1 VNADPLIPGSV
12 FGLRTWTVVV
22 VDGRERLA
30 GAYQP
35 TVWPA
40 GGEWLVAGCL
50 QDRGHDA
57 PARGCDCGLH
67 AWHPRRSTARRVLA
81 TRGEI
86 AGVLE
91 AQGALE
97 LHEEGFRAARARPH
111 ALFLPPGGNAARTA
125 RIAREHAVEV
135 VPVADPGELLAWCRR
150 RGLGLGAGTADGLRR
165 ASRHRRRTD
174 ALRVAVAVLVAAVLV
189 AGGLRLATDPQGER
203 VLNGRTGEVRVG
215 D

>member
-1 VNADPLIPGSV
+1 
-12 FGLRTWTVVV
+12 
-22 VDGRERLA
+22 
-30 GAYQP
+30 
-35 TVWPA
+35 
-40 GGEWLVAGCL
+40 
-50 QDRGHDA
+50 
-57 PARGCDCGLH
+57 
-67 AWHPRRSTARRVLA
+67 VLA

-86 AGVLE
+86 PGVLE

-150 RGLGLGAGTADGLRR
+150 RGLGLDATVVARLLGAGTADGLRR